1 MARKLL
7 RNFGLNLL
15 KLFLVGDLLY
25 LSINGVNYFAKKTT
39 PIRTQIELESMLK
52 TERER
57 LDIAGAI
64 VINAKIEN
72 SRTGTSYSGLIPG
85 SQDYEIVIDSNQA
98 YLGILRHELYHV
110 KNHVRRNFN
119 GLRFFLIEEPEAALY
134 GAFRIKI

>member
-52 TERER
+52 KVGFRNITRIN
-57 LDIAGAI
+57 LDSEKNFIAWLAQ
-64 VINAKIEN
+64 K
-72 SRTGTSYSGLIPG
+72 
-85 SQDYEIVIDSNQA
+85 
-98 YLGILRHELYHV
+98 
-110 KNHVRRNFN
+110 
-119 GLRFFLIEEPEAALY
+119 
-134 GAFRIKI
+134 